1 MNSVEERVEAH
12 GDRLAEHAARLT
24 AIETQ
29 HQQTLLKILSALES
43 SADGG
48 RVGLQETVRTL
59 SSEVKALTKNVASLM
74 EVVAGHEKERAGV
87 ESLMRNVANIT
98 EVVSTHERERQQA
111 KGAWWATCLIASV
124 SGAIVG
130 VLIKV
135 FWQ

>member
-1 MNSVEERVEAH
+1 MNSFEERVEAH
-12 GDRLAEHAARLT
+12 GERLAEHAARLT

-74 EVVAGHEKERAGV
+74 EVVATHEK
-87 ESLMRNVANIT
+87 
-98 EVVSTHERERQQA
+98 ERQQA
-111 KGAWWATCLIASV
+111 KGAWWATSLIATLS
-124 SGAIVG
+124 ATIVG
-130 VLIKV
+130 VLFKL
-135 FWQ
+135 FWK